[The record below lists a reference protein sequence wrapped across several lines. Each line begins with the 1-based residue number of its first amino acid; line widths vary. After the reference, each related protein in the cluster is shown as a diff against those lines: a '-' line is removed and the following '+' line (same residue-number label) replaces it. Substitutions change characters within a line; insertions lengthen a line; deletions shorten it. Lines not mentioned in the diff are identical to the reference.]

1 MRPRTVAT
9 THISTEASAS
19 TAADHAGPGTSVI
32 EDEQS
37 EEAATQVLGKIK
49 SFGYS
54 ADGSGDYQEY
64 NHRLALLKADLNQT
78 LPNFVRHTPND
89 DMFRQEVE
97 AAVRDYSAAGSWW
110 KTIISNSSVLPN
122 ADKDERLQALWES
135 ANTHLKNA
143 EKALGR

>member
-19 TAADHAGPGTSVI
+19 TAADHAVPGTSVI

-54 ADGSGDYQEY
+54 ADSSGDYQEY

-78 LPNFVRHTPND
+78 LRPRRSDIKQASLLLEIVKFVL
-89 DMFRQEVE
+89 E
-97 AAVRDYSAAGSWW
+97 AV
-110 KTIISNSSVLPN
+110 
-122 ADKDERLQALWES
+122 
-135 ANTHLKNA
+135 
-143 EKALGR
+143 